1 MYTYEEW
8 NKTEDK
14 TNLCTYEEWN
24 KTQNNSNFLEIF
36 LLVKILFLLA
46 LIIVVSNS
54 LVIIDIVIKKKLR
67 VIRRK
72 LTLSLA
78 ITDLMSGLTI
88 FPFNAINLI
97 LKGYWIFGDLWCVT
111 CITIDIWLY
120 TVSIYT
126 LTVINIDRLIA
137 ITKPLHHSTMMTH
150 GRMRMIINA
159 IWTGSFLLCCP
170 SFLLVNIYKSV
181 NHQCICIP
189 VYAARPYTIIS
200 ASLSFYVPM
209 ALLTFITTKIFIIT
223 RRATTTAPLL
233 DATTSDT
240 NEGKVQISMEDITST
255 KIDEAAQSITKENTI
270 RNYYTDSNITSI
282 QRELSQTRSL
292 KHVISEP
299 WNIKLEDQS
308 SQRNHASEETDI
320 LIAKSQY
327 RGSLLQIP
335 ANSRRSKSHSI
346 MDKKLSLQIKTI
358 ELITFI
364 TGCVILCR
372 LFFSILYGF
381 SLNVSPYVWSVS
393 SCMGH
398 VNSALNPIIYFSLS
412 RDFRNS
418 LKKLFTRSKNSW
430 I

>member
-54 LVIIDIVIKKKLR
+54 L
-67 VIRRK
+67 
-72 LTLSLA
+72 
-78 ITDLMSGLTI
+78 SGLTI

-255 KIDEAAQSITKENTI
+255 KIDEAAQSIAKENTI

-282 QRELSQTRSL
+282 QRELVKSQTRSL

-308 SQRNHASEETDI
+308 SQR
-320 LIAKSQY
+320 
-327 RGSLLQIP
+327 
-335 ANSRRSKSHSI
+335 
-346 MDKKLSLQIKTI
+346 
-358 ELITFI
+358 
-364 TGCVILCR
+364 
-372 LFFSILYGF
+372 
-381 SLNVSPYVWSVS
+381 
-393 SCMGH
+393 
-398 VNSALNPIIYFSLS
+398 
-412 RDFRNS
+412 
-418 LKKLFTRSKNSW
+418 
-430 I
+430 